1 MVSTGTM
8 ILILI
13 LFLVAV
19 SVSFSSGFFIGKKT
33 VKMIPPQ
40 GIKTDEP
47 VYEEPKQSFFDKLIE
62 LIDDKINRKKDESAN
77 EEVKT
82 VITSDGIAKNE
93 NTFY

>member
-1 MVSTGTM
+1 MISTGTM

-33 VKMIPPQ
+33 VKVIPPQ
-40 GIKTDEP
+40 GIQTAEP

-62 LIDDKINRKKDESAN
+62 LIDDKINRKKDESATN
-77 EEVKT
+77 EVEQI
-82 VITSDGIAKNE
+82 ITADGKAKNV
-93 NTFY
+93 NDFY